1 MSFAKQ
7 ALPGLL
13 LPASALLLAAV
24 SCGGSALEPAP
35 VTVTTI
41 PTVVAAAC
49 DSNAETSSVYVVG
62 LPNLQR
68 TELELALDAKDLT
81 VVSFSCNKLT
91 LLKRCKAS
99 GNYTFRGARPKQ
111 SVLYLETAEQIRAA
125 LPLGADELVNGFQ
138 SKAASKHKLDLGL
151 AIVGEQLSPSSS
163 FTQTELQGECA
174 GATHVVVGAT
184 RGAFALA
191 TSEANTPRTV
201 EQIFKAGISNAAPQA
216 GGTLSGCNSAADG
229 SIRPPQDCQAVL
241 GLELAKIGAGL
252 GKLEVDA
259 TFGVLYDDDACED
272 PRDCVA
278 RCDKNEGKACRML
291 GISEILGK
299 DMDVSIPQGLRHLLR
314 SCDLGDSRGCSA
326 LSGMLFFAD
335 RYAEAIPFAEKAC
348 AISNDP
354 DGCFNLGLMT
364 ETSDPALAKKA
375 YKRACDAEVKLACK
389 KVQEMD

>member
-1 MSFAKQ
+1 MA
-7 ALPGLL
+7 
-13 LPASALLLAAV
+13 
-24 SCGGSALEPAP
+24 
-35 VTVTTI
+35 
-41 PTVVAAAC
+41 AAAC

-62 LPNLQR
+62 LPSQQR

-99 GNYTFRGARPKQ
+99 GNYNFRGARPKQ

-138 SKAASKHKLDLGL
+138 SKAASKSKLDLGL

-163 FTQTELQGECA
+163 FTQKELQGECA

-184 RGAFALA
+184 RGAFAIA
-191 TSEANTPRTV
+191 TSEVNTPRTV
-201 EQIFKAGISNAAPQA
+201 EQIFQAGISNAAPQA
-216 GGTLSGCNSAADG
+216 GGTLKSCNSAADG
-229 SIRPPQDCQAVL
+229 SIRPPQECQAVL

-252 GKLEVDA
+252 GELEVDV
-259 TFGVLYDDDACED
+259 TFGLLYEDDACEV
-272 PRDCVA
+272 PRDCQR
-278 RCDKNEGKACRML
+278 RCDENEGKACRML

-299 DMDVSIPQGLRHLLR
+299 DMDVSIPQGLRHLMR
-314 SCDLGDSRGCSA
+314 SCDLGDPRGCSA
-326 LSGMLFFAD
+326 LSGMLLFAN
-335 RYAEAIPFAEKAC
+335 RYAEGIPFAEKAC
-348 AISNDP
+348 AISNDA

-364 ETSDPALAKKA
+364 ETSDPAMAKKA
-375 YKRACDAEVKLACK
+375 YKRACEGEIKIACK